1 MKSTIHVVAAAAVGA
16 AAMYFLDP
24 AAGQRRRASL
34 LRGGSLFDG
43 AARDL
48 GAANPAGRHV
58 EMPERDDGM
67 ARQRERI
74 AERELDLAAR
84 VREAVGRLAG
94 EAGDVEV
101 LVDGGRVRLAGRV
114 PGERRRAL
122 VEAVTA
128 IAGEGQVVDQLDD
141 AAQPPRELP
150 EAGPGGA
157 GGGVGTGP

>member
-1 MKSTIHVVAAAAVGA
+1 MKSTIHVVAAAVGA

-24 AAGQRRRASL
+24 AAGQRRRVSL

-74 AERELDLAAR
+74 AERELGLAAR

-94 EAGDVEV
+94 EAGEVEV

-141 AAQPPRELP
+141 AAPPREVP
-150 EAGPGGA
+150 EAGP

>member
-48 GAANPAGRHV
+48 GAANPAGRYV
-58 EMPERDDGM
+58 EMSERDDGM

-74 AERELDLAAR
+74 AERELGLAAR

-94 EAGDVEV
+94 EAGEVEV

-114 PGERRRAL
+114 PGERR
-122 VEAVTA
+122 
-128 IAGEGQVVDQLDD
+128 
-141 AAQPPRELP
+141 
-150 EAGPGGA
+150 
-157 GGGVGTGP
+157 

>member
-34 LRGGSLFDG
+34 LRGGLFDG

-74 AERELDLAAR
+74 AERELGLAAR

-94 EAGDVEV
+94 EAGAVEV

-141 AAQPPRELP
+141 AAQSPREVP